1 MTAAPLLL
9 DDIAVIDNH
18 CHAVE
23 SDQQTDTVRWR
34 RFFTESPDADVQA
47 RDVAHT
53 ALYRRL
59 TRRMAQF
66 YDVPN
71 DEALVLAAR
80 NSRSTPALVQSLFRD
95 ANIGGVVIDTGY
107 PAPESV
113 LAVNTFVASS
123 GSEYRAL
130 LRLEVMFEQMI
141 AVHAA
146 YDDLVAAVDE
156 KLADLRSQGY
166 CGLKCI
172 AGYRTGLSIQRWP
185 ARDVQS
191 AFAAARAQ
199 VDATGSVRLGHKPL
213 LDSLLHLAFAAAAAQ
228 ELPVQFHVGYGDPD
242 ADLRSA
248 APLELRSVLE
258 ERSYRGM
265 PVVLLHGCWPYFR
278 EGAYLAAVY
287 GNVHLD
293 LSYAIP
299 FLSVAEMT
307 SMSRA
312 ALGAAPFTKLM
323 YSSDGARV
331 PELHWLGAHDGRRV
345 LGRVLDELVQDGDLD
360 RDEAMSAARRILRG
374 NAARLYGFAGEDSD
388 L

>member
-1 MTAAPLLL
+1 MAAPLSLA
-9 DDIAVIDNH
+9 DIAVIDNH

-23 SDQQTDTVRWR
+23 SEQQTDTARWR
-34 RFFTESPDADVQA
+34 RFFTESPDAGMQS

-66 YDVPN
+66 YDIPD

-80 NSRSTPALVQSLFRD
+80 NARSADDLVQALFRD

-107 PAPESV
+107 PAPASAM
-113 LAVNTFVASS
+113 AVDTFVASS
-123 GSEYRAL
+123 GSSYRAL
-130 LRLEVMFEQMI
+130 LRLEVMFEQLI
-141 AVHAA
+141 ASSAS
-146 YDDLVAAVDE
+146 YDDLAAAVRTS
-156 KLADLRSQGY
+156 LADLRDKGY
-166 CGLKCI
+166 CGLKSI

-185 ARDVQS
+185 AEDVHS
-191 AFAAARAQ
+191 AFAAARAELA
-199 VDATGSVRLGHKPL
+199 VTGRVRLGYQPL
-213 LDSLLHLAFAAAAAQ
+213 LDTLLHIAFAAAAAQ

-258 ERSYRGM
+258 ERDYRGM

-299 FLSVAEMT
+299 FLSTAEMT
-307 SMSRA
+307 SMTRA

-331 PELHWLGAHDGRRV
+331 PELHWLGALDGRRV

-360 RDEAMSAARRILRG
+360 GDQAMSAARRILRG
-374 NAARLYGFAGEDSD
+374 NAAQLYGFDGAGPGG
-388 L
+388 